1 MKKFINKSVFN
12 SLKLTRGDKMT
23 INLRAQI
30 SDYANRVLG
39 VIKERYGLKDKSE
52 AINKFTE
59 MFGEDFVEKELKEE
73 VIKDMIKSCN
83 EHIKKYGHRKMSMK
97 ELDKLFTA

>member
-1 MKKFINKSVFN
+1 
-12 SLKLTRGDKMT
+12 MT

-30 SDYANRVLG
+30 SDYANRVFG
-39 VIKERYGLKDKSE
+39 IIKEKYGLKDKSE

-59 MFGEDFVEKELKEE
+59 MFGEEFIEKEVKEE

-83 EHIKKYGHRKMSMK
+83 NHIKKYGYRKMSLK

>member
-1 MKKFINKSVFN
+1 MV
-12 SLKLTRGDKMT
+12 

-39 VIKERYGLKDKSE
+39 VIKEKYRLKDKSE

-59 MFGEDFVEKELKEE
+59 MFGEEFVGEEVKEE
-73 VIKDMIKSCN
+73 VIKDMIKECDGW
-83 EHIKKYGHRKMSMK
+83 EKKHKFKRKMSIK
-97 ELDKLFTA
+97 ELDKLCGM